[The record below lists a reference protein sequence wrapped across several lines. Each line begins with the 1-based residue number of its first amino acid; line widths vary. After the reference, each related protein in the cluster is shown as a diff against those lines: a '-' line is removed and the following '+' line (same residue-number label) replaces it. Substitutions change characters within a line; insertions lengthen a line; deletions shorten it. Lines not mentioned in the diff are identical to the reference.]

1 MKRRVPNACRFSFE
15 RFHVSFAPTIN
26 PAIWQIAPG
35 FRALSLQVRLLTNT
49 VSDPAPASL
58 ALEQAIAAV
67 QAGKPSC
74 ADAHLAAWAETFR
87 RFGAKPQRTSCSA
100 QSLRDRVLKTGTLG
114 AINPVVDLY
123 NAVSLKFAVPVGGEN
138 ARGYVGSPRL
148 VVADGSEIF
157 DTMKNGVTATENPV
171 KGEVVWRDDVGVTCR
186 IWNWRQG
193 VRTRIDADTTDMW
206 FVLESL
212 PEMPLDAL
220 EEAGVALLGGLNA
233 MFGET
238 VSEQKLLR
246 QE

>member
-1 MKRRVPNACRFSFE
+1 MLLDFMPS
-15 RFHVSFAPTIN
+15 ID
-26 PAIWQIAPG
+26 PAIWQIAPE
-35 FRALSLQVRLLTNT
+35 FRALSLKVQLPTDALRN
-49 VSDPAPASL
+49 PAPAMH
-58 ALEQAIAAV
+58 AREEAIAV
-67 QAGKPSC
+67 VHAGKPDW
-74 ADAHLAAWAETFR
+74 ADAHLAAWADVFR
-87 RFGAKPQRTSCSA
+87 RFGAKPQRTPCSA
-100 QSLRDRVLKTGTLG
+100 QSLRERVLKAGTLG

-123 NAVSLKFAVPVGGEN
+123 NAVSLKYAVPVGGEN

-157 DTMKNGVTATENPV
+157 DTMKNGEPTAESPV
-171 KGEVVWRDDVGVTCR
+171 KGEVVWRDDTGVTCR

-193 VRTRIDADTTDMW
+193 VRTRIDSDTTDMW

-220 EEAGVALLGGLNA
+220 EDAGAALLNGLKL

-238 VSEQKLLR
+238 ISEQKLLR

>member
-1 MKRRVPNACRFSFE
+1 VTFTPS
-15 RFHVSFAPTIN
+15 IN

-35 FRALSLQVRLLTNT
+35 FRAFSLQVQLPSN
-49 VSDPAPASL
+49 VVNDPVPTTL
-58 ALEQAIAAV
+58 ALEQAIADV
-67 QAGKPSC
+67 LSGKPTY
-74 ADAHLAAWAETFR
+74 AEAHLSAWAEVFR
-87 RFGAKPQRTSCSA
+87 RFGAKPQRTACSA

-123 NAVSLKFAVPVGGEN
+123 NAVSLKFAVPLGGEN
-138 ARGYVGSPRL
+138 LQAYQGSPQL
-148 VVADGSEIF
+148 VVADSTENF
-157 DTMKNGVTATENPV
+157 DTMKNGEPATEHPN

-193 VRTRIDADTTDMW
+193 VRTRIDADTMHMW

-220 EEAGVALLGGLNA
+220 EQAGQDLLKGLET
-233 MFGET
+233 MFGKT
-238 VSEQKLLR
+238 QSSIKLLQ